1 MAPDVQQLAY
11 RNIWLGLG
19 YLLLVITLTISLLP
33 VAQQV
38 QPLMV
43 GDKVLHALCF
53 MLLMV
58 WFSGIVQPSKYLQL
72 GLRLLAFG
80 AAIELLQYSTGYRS
94 MEFADLAA
102 DAVGVITGGVLAK
115 LGLGR
120 WCATLERRINGSA

>member
-1 MAPDVQQLAY
+1 MAPDYQQLAY

-19 YLLLVITLTISLLP
+19 YLLLFITLTISLLP

-38 QPLMV
+38 QPLMI
-43 GDKVLHALCF
+43 GDKLLHALCF
-53 MLLMV
+53 MLLML
-58 WFSGIVQPSKYLQL
+58 WFSGIVQPARYLQL

-80 AAIELLQYSTGYRS
+80 AAIELLQYATGYRS

-115 LGLGR
+115 LGLR
-120 WCATLERRINGSA
+120 HWCATLERQINGS